1 MPKTTYLIQRR
12 RTRRARQQR
21 NGRSLLRTVGLLFLT
36 LAIAG
41 FFVGLV
47 AVVGVT
53 AVYSQTTQE
62 LPPYASLTAA
72 PAPDPAQGSTI
83 YAWRSLADPQPV
95 PIYHLRPPAP
105 QASPWLNRAQ
115 IPDSVVNTTLAA
127 FQQTEP
133 PFGPGWQRLYALLLR
148 QTPAQAH
155 SHLLHHLVSHQL
167 LAEAPADH
175 PLTQLRALLL
185 SHRAAQTF
193 TLDQLVE
200 WQLNSAYYGNLALG
214 IDAAAYVYFGRP
226 AAQLTVGEASLL
238 APVPLQP
245 AANPVDDR
253 PTARAR
259 QADLLEGMVAAD
271 LISSAEAAV
280 VTAVPIPIRPP
291 LDGRFDIIA
300 PHFAH
305 LVQRQ
310 LEKQYSPHQLLNDHL
325 QIYTTL
331 DLSWQQ
337 QAECLSRA
345 HVARLSGSVGDGLP
359 ADERD
364 RCAALPYLPP
374 PDGEN
379 LGRDRQVGEAAVVM
393 LHPRDGTVRALVGG
407 LSDWQSGAANLA
419 VDVAHPPGSSLAPFI
434 YLTALSQGYTAA
446 SMVLDIETDFGAMM
460 GGSSFVPQNINGR
473 FQGPIRLRQ
482 ALGSGDFVPAVQVLS
497 WVGVE
502 RTLRTAHNLGLTTM
516 DQHSSRYGLS
526 LPLSGGEVT
535 LLDMAYAY
543 GVLGHMG
550 LMVGQP
556 SPDTRPDYRGL
567 DPVLIERVEAQDGT
581 ILYQYAPQQ
590 REILSPQLA
599 FILNDM
605 LADRS
610 ARCAT
615 WGCPNPL
622 ELPLNRPAAATS
634 GTTAD
639 YRGAW
644 TVGYT
649 PELVTAVWVGNR
661 DNRPTAEVTGMAGAA
676 PIWQG
681 LMGWALQTEAVGLWP
696 RPAGLVETAV
706 CDVSGLLPTP
716 HCPTVSELFMAGTQ
730 PTLRDTIFQEVAINR
745 ETGRRATLY
754 TPPDLIERRVYRI
767 YPEAAAAWAAE
778 NGLETPPA
786 EYDTIIPA
794 TVPDEVAAITSPAP
808 FAAIGGTIAITG
820 TAQGGP
826 AGEPFSHYRLAYFRG
841 LTPTNLQTIVDNVRT
856 PRHQETLAE
865 WDVSNLSGLYTLL
878 LTVVAEDGRFTE
890 VSTHITIDN
899 TPPTVQLT
907 FPQPGQTLTPDGAY
921 LTFNAQAEDNLR
933 LARVDFYLDGSSEPF
948 ASSLEPAAGS
958 QESVYSIRWR
968 VRGSGCHSV
977 RAQAVD
983 GAGNVGESSAVSFCV
998 ENNG

>member
-1 MPKTTYLIQRR
+1 MPKTIYLIQRR
-12 RTRRARQQR
+12 RMRRTRQRR
-21 NGRSLLRTVGLLFLT
+21 NGRSLLRTFGLLLLT

-41 FFVGLV
+41 FFLVLVGM
-47 AVVGVT
+47 VGVT
-53 AVYSQTTQE
+53 AVYTQITQD
-62 LPPYASLTAA
+62 LPSYESLTTA
-72 PAPDPAQGSTI
+72 PTSDSVQSSTI
-83 YAWRSLADPQPV
+83 YAWRSANDPQPV
-95 PIYHLRPPAP
+95 PIYQIRPPAP
-105 QASPWLNRAQ
+105 QANPWLSRNE

-127 FQQTEP
+127 YRQAP
-133 PFGPGWQRLYALLLR
+133 ASVSPGWQRLYALLLR
-148 QTPAQAH
+148 QTPAQPH
-155 SHLLHHLVSHQL
+155 SHLLHHLVSNQL
-167 LAEAPADH
+167 LVEAPADH
-175 PLTQLRALLL
+175 PLTHLRALLL

-193 TLDQLVE
+193 TLDQLIE

-214 IDAAAYVYFGRP
+214 IDAAAHVYFGRP
-226 AAQLTVGEASLL
+226 ANQLTLGEASLL

-245 AANPVDDR
+245 TANPSDDL
-253 PTARAR
+253 PAARAR

-271 LISSAEAAV
+271 LISRAEATV

-310 LEKQYSPHQLLNDHL
+310 LEQQFTPHQLLSGQL

-345 HVARLSGSVGDGLP
+345 QVNRLGGSVGDGLA

-364 RCAALPYLPP
+364 RCAALAYLPP
-374 PDGEN
+374 PDPDN
-379 LGRDRQVGEAAVVM
+379 LGRNRQVGEAAVVM
-393 LHPRDGTVRALVGG
+393 LDPRDGTVRALVGG
-407 LSDWQSGAANLA
+407 LGDWQSGAANLA
-419 VDVAHPPGSSLAPFI
+419 VDVANPPGSLLAPFI

-446 SMVLDIETDFGAMM
+446 SMVLDVETDFGAMM
-460 GGSSFVPQNINGR
+460 GGSSFVPQNVNGR

-482 ALGSGDFVPAVQVLS
+482 ALAGDDFVPAVRVLS

-526 LPLSGGEVT
+526 LPLSGGEAT

-556 SPDTRPDYRGL
+556 RLDDRPHYRGL
-567 DPVLIERVEAQDGT
+567 DPAFIERVEARDGA
-581 ILYQYAPQQ
+581 ILYDYIPQQ
-590 REILSPQLA
+590 REILTPQLA

-615 WGCPNPL
+615 WDCPNPL
-622 ELPLNRPAAATS
+622 ELPLNRPSAATI

-661 DNRPTAEVTGMAGAA
+661 DNRPTAEVTGMTGAA
-676 PIWQG
+676 PIWHG
-681 LMGWALQTEAVGLWP
+681 LMAWALQTEPVGLWP
-696 RPAGLVETAV
+696 RPPGLVETAV
-706 CDVSGLLPTP
+706 CDISGLLPTP
-716 HCPTVSELFMAGTQ
+716 HCPTVSELFIAGTQ

-754 TPPDLIERRVYRI
+754 TPPELIERRVYRI
-767 YPEAAAAWAAE
+767 YPEAVAEWAAE
-778 NGLETPPA
+778 NGLEMPPA
-786 EYDTIIPA
+786 EYDTILPA

-808 FAAIGGTIAITG
+808 FAAVGGTITITG

-826 AGEPFSHYRLAYFRG
+826 EGESFSHYRLAYFRG
-841 LTPTNLQTIVDNVRT
+841 LTPGNLQTIVDNATT
-856 PRHQETLAE
+856 PRQQEALAE

-878 LTVVAEDGRFTE
+878 LTVVEVDGRFTE
-890 VSTHITIDN
+890 VSTHVTIDN
-899 TPPTVQLT
+899 TPPTVQIT
-907 FPQPGQTLTPDGAY
+907 FPSPDQTLTADGDQ
-921 LTFNAQAEDNLR
+921 LTFIAQAEDNLR
-933 LARVDFYLDGSSEPF
+933 LARVDFYLDDSSDPF
-948 ASSLEPAAGS
+948 ASSLEPPY
-958 QESVYSIRWR
+958 SVRWR
-968 VRGSGCHSV
+968 VRGGGCHTV

-983 GAGNVGESSAVSFCV
+983 AAGNVGESSAVSFCV
-998 ENNG
+998 ETE